1 MLDISSRSQT
11 CDGIVNNRSSQDA
24 FPSWLPETSTDF
36 LRAFTCNNE
45 TVFLYDEFVQWVLSA
60 RHTTWTPG
68 WEVAPYD
75 LKSSEVHA
83 TNTNYYA
90 RVFDLL
96 NWCRVHNLLPEFI
109 KIDKLCH
116 KGMES
121 IFGYTNNGIDK
132 DNLSPP
138 EKPNLFIPED
148 TWTSLWT
155 TCHKQLNAQSR
166 ISSSCIDIP
175 AVLVANPDPP
185 LKVNNPCHLD
195 FRLVDGAH
203 RMCLRKYLLSLLEG
217 ELLSYQSE
225 FKNKDTANS
234 SSKVVEI
241 HSQIAKLEA
250 AINQTR
256 HAPFFILN
264 QTTFESMLTDLDPHT
279 SWAQNKHALMKDITS
294 NFRED
299 WVQWMK
305 RVMDHIRSCTTLAT
319 VCLVPKT
326 SLN

>member
-1 MLDISSRSQT
+1 
-11 CDGIVNNRSSQDA
+11 
-24 FPSWLPETSTDF
+24 
-36 LRAFTCNNE
+36 
-45 TVFLYDEFVQWVLSA
+45 
-60 RHTTWTPG
+60 
-68 WEVAPYD
+68 
-75 LKSSEVHA
+75 
-83 TNTNYYA
+83 
-90 RVFDLL
+90 
-96 NWCRVHNLLPEFI
+96 
-109 KIDKLCH
+109 
-116 KGMES
+116 
-121 IFGYTNNGIDK
+121 
-132 DNLSPP
+132 
-138 EKPNLFIPED
+138 
-148 TWTSLWT
+148 
-155 TCHKQLNAQSR
+155 
-166 ISSSCIDIP
+166 
-175 AVLVANPDPP
+175 
-185 LKVNNPCHLD
+185 
-195 FRLVDGAH
+195 
-203 RMCLRKYLLSLLEG
+203 MCLRKYLLSLLEG

-225 FKNKDTANS
+225 FKNKDTATS